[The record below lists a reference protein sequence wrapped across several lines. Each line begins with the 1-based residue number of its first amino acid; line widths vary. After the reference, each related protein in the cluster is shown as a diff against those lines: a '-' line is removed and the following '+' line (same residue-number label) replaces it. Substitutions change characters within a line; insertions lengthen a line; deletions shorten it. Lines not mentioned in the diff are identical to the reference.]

1 MDKGGDKLTD
11 LAVFLTPIYC
21 SILVAAILIKDIVK
35 LMKSKSVKRMI
46 CTSLEVELLVLALI
60 MLVNII

>member
-1 MDKGGDKLTD
+1 MTD

-21 SILVAAILIKDIVK
+21 SILVAAILTKDVIK

-46 CTSLEVELLVLALI
+46 ITSLEVNLLVLALI